1 METIN
6 AQLVLQ
12 HCCKTSWNAMLHI
25 LSLTNQ
31 PGLAIDQVVVNLI
44 CCTGLNVGGK
54 TRNIATIAGL
64 QYFAKRNETKRNGTL
79 RNGTL
84 RNGTLRNGTL
94 RNGYTTQRFITP
106 YLEYLEFH

>member
-1 METIN
+1 MASDSSEDLFDTSK
-6 AQLVLQ
+6 QTEFE
-12 HCCKTSWNAMLHI
+12 CC
-25 LSLTNQ
+25 
-31 PGLAIDQVVVNLI
+31 
-44 CCTGLNVGGK
+44 
-54 TRNIATIAGL
+54 GL

-94 RNGYTTQRFITP
+94 QNGTLRNGTLRNGYTTQCFITP

>member
-1 METIN
+1 MAENRLLDMYGYTFYPLRDPPHKLPTTHST
-6 AQLVLQ
+6 QGSQ
-12 HCCKTSWNAMLHI
+12 
-25 LSLTNQ
+25 
-31 PGLAIDQVVVNLI
+31 
-44 CCTGLNVGGK
+44 
-54 TRNIATIAGL
+54 GL
-64 QYFAKRNETKRNGTL
+64 QYFAKRNETKRNGTLRNGTLRNGTL